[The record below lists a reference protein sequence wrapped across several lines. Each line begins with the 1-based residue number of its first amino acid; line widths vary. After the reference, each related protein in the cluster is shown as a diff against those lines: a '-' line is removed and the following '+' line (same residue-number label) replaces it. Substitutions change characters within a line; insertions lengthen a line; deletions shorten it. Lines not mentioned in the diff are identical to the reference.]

1 MFEKTHTRRSKSE
14 LMVRL
19 CLTSGEAVEGE
30 LFVAQGERLAEV
42 LNDERA
48 FLPLRVGDAVE
59 VIAKSQIARAAMLGE
74 APSASS
80 DPYEVLRLPRTASDE
95 ELRAAWMNGLKACHP
110 DRLAALNLAP
120 EVIHAARKAAQRVNA
135 AYEAIRA
142 ARRAD
147 AA

>member
-19 CLTSGEAVEGE
+19 CLTSGEAVEGD

-48 FLPLRVGDAVE
+48 FLPLRIGDAVE
-59 VIAKSQIARAAMLGE
+59 VIAKTQIARASAIGE
-74 APSASS
+74 APREAT
-80 DPYEVLRLPRTASDE
+80 DPYAVLRLPRTASDE

-110 DRLAALNLAP
+110 DRLAALDLAP
-120 EVIHAARKAAQRVNA
+120 EVVNAARRAAQRVNG

-142 ARRAD
+142 ERRA